1 MDRFKQN
8 PFLGLLAV
16 LTIGALAAAGYF
28 FFQSHSRY
36 QAAAQEFADLGTTLQ
51 RLQGNTPF
59 PNEQNVRLMREEL
72 DAARATLED
81 IGRSLEVDA
90 PATTPQAF
98 QDQLRQQ
105 VNEITAR
112 AAASGVTLGEGFY
125 LGFQDYETQ
134 PPPAAA
140 AAQLAH
146 QLRSISTV
154 AGLLVEAKV
163 QEISAITRSAL
174 PTEAPGG
181 APAGESPGGH
191 EQTAGDKEGSLPD
204 LVLAPF
210 DITFVAEQAA
220 LRAALNRILE
230 VEPPVFIRLVA
241 ITNSATSAPAKGA
254 GTVEA
259 ADDEAKTIKP
269 VLGQETLLVNLR
281 LAAIAAG
288 PAGTP

>member
-1 MDRFKQN
+1 MDRFKNN
-8 PFLGLLAV
+8 PFLGLLAI
-16 LTIGALAAAGYF
+16 LTVGALAAAGYF
-28 FFQSHSRY
+28 LFDSHSRY
-36 QAAAQEFADLGTTLQ
+36 QTAAQEFADLGTTLQ
-51 RLQGNTPF
+51 RLQDNTPF
-59 PNEQNVRLMREEL
+59 PNEPNVRLMREEL
-72 DAARATLED
+72 DSARATFED

-98 QDQLRQQ
+98 QDQLREQ
-105 VNEITAR
+105 VNEIAAR
-112 AAASGVTLGEGFY
+112 AAANGVTLGEGFY
-125 LGFQDYETQ
+125 LGFQEYETQ

-174 PTEAPGG
+174 PTETPGG
-181 APAGESPGGH
+181 APAGDSPRGQEKAAG
-191 EQTAGDKEGSLPD
+191 GDKISLPD
-204 LVLAPF
+204 LALAPF
-210 DITFVAEQAA
+210 DITFVSEQAA

-230 VEPPVFIRLVA
+230 IEPPVFVRLVG

-254 GTVEA
+254 GTGEA
-259 ADDEAKTIKP
+259 ADDEGKSIKP

-281 LAAIAAG
+281 LAAISAG
-288 PAGTP
+288 PAETP